1 MNIYLCRVIWLCAS
15 VMSPAV
21 FGACVHLMQE
31 HLFLQCNIVLCFLK
45 RHTPRVWCMCASVQE
60 HLRSGGSSEES
71 PRSDTA
77 SEEPRRD
84 GPGGGTTSVNVIN
97 VIVMC
102 EI

>member
-1 MNIYLCRVIWLCAS
+1 
-15 VMSPAV
+15 
-21 FGACVHLMQE
+21 
-31 HLFLQCNIVLCFLK
+31 
-45 RHTPRVWCMCASVQE
+45 MCASVQE